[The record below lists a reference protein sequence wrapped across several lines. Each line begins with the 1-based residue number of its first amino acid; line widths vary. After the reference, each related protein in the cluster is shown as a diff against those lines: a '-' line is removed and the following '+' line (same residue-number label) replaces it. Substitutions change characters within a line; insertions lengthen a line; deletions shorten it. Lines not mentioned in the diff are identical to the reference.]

1 MGTTK
6 PFGVRD
12 NWVLVDSMV
21 DTYCE
26 IAEEAFGSFLFD
38 KGNPVPRQ
46 EWPSDSTAYDDQ
58 IMWQP

>member
-26 IAEEAFGSFLFD
+26 IAEEAFGSFCSIRAIRSLG
-38 KGNPVPRQ
+38 KNGPAIRQ
-46 EWPSDSTAYDDQ
+46 PTTTR
-58 IMWQP
+58 